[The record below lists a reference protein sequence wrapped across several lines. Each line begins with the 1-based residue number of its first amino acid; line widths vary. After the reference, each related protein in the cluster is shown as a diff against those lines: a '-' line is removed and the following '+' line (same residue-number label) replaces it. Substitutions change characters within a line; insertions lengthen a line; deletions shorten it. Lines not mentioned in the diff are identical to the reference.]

1 MSEDEFR
8 AAVKR
13 IRERKDREKKEE
25 QDAKAK
31 DGGSKPPQPI
41 VP

>member
-1 MSEDEFR
+1 MSEDDFR

-13 IRERKDREKKEE
+13 IRERKDRERKEAE
-25 QDAKAK
+25 EKPKAAA
-31 DGGSKPPQPI
+31 PTI